1 MSKEHQLPSD
11 SDDDDDED
19 YVPDGADNEPVSEVD
34 SEGEV
39 ESGPEDEN
47 DENKRE
53 TDKTISKKRR
63 NQTVKDKSTKRK
75 KRIKRKLKE
84 TDDSKEEEEE
94 EDENKSETAEKKELT
109 EEEEKKRADSLWADF
124 MKDTA
129 VASKPKQQSP
139 MNGPKEKSSPLIKPK
154 VEEKVKITKIFE
166 FAGEEVKIEKEVSV
180 DSAEARLS
188 LPSAEYS
195 TKTDACSSPAGRGR
209 GRGGVGRGV
218 MKRGGLGGI
227 SSVLGQIGKKA
238 KISTLEKSKLDWDNY
253 KKQENIEEEIVNHNR
268 GKDGYLERQD
278 FLQRADLRQFEIEK
292 QLRNTS
298 RRSTR

>member
-11 SDDDDDED
+11 SDEDDED
-19 YVPDGADNEPVSEVD
+19 YVPDRVDSDVVSEVE
-34 SEGEV
+34 SEGDV
-39 ESGPEDEN
+39 ESSPEDEN

-53 TDKTISKKRR
+53 TGQQKGKKRSKVR
-63 NQTVKDKSTKRK
+63 RSVKRK
-75 KRIKRKLKE
+75 KII
-84 TDDSKEEEEE
+84 
-94 EDENKSETAEKKELT
+94 ENKSKVSEDEKEVEECKETKELT

-129 VASKPKQQSP
+129 VVSKPKPQNPINRSNERSP
-139 MNGPKEKSSPLIKPK
+139 PIQKSKIQ
-154 VEEKVKITKIFE
+154 EKVKVTKIFE
-166 FAGEEVKIEKEVSV
+166 FAGEEVKVEKEVSV

-188 LPSAEYS
+188 LSAAENS
-195 TKTDACSSPAGRGR
+195 TKSSDSAFAASKER
-209 GRGGVGRGV
+209 GRGGIR
-218 MKRGGLGGI
+218 RAGLGGI

-238 KISTLEKSKLDWDNY
+238 KISTLEKSKLDWDNF
-253 KKQENIEEEIVNHNR
+253 KKQENIEEELNTHNK

-292 QLRNTS
+292 QLRNSS

>member
-1 MSKEHQLPSD
+1 MIDFFYKNLSLVKDILSIKMSKEHQLPSD
-11 SDDDDDED
+11 SDDDDED
-19 YVPDGADNEPVSEVD
+19 YVPDGADNEPVSEAD

-53 TDKTISKKRR
+53 TDKITSKKRGR
-63 NQTVKDKSTKRK
+63 RTVKDKSTKRK
-75 KRIKRKLKE
+75 KRTKRKLKDADE
-84 TDDSKEEEEE
+84 SKG
-94 EDENKSETAEKKELT
+94 EDEQDESETLEKKELT

-124 MKDTA
+124 MKDT
-129 VASKPKQQSP
+129 
-139 MNGPKEKSSPLIKPK
+139 EKSSTLIKPK

-166 FAGEEVKIEKEVSV
+166 FAGEEVKVEKEVSV

-188 LPSAEYS
+188 LTSAENS
-195 TKTDACSSPAGRGR
+195 MKTDASTSPAGRGR
-209 GRGGVGRGV
+209 GGGRGI
-218 MKRGGLGGI
+218 KRGGLGGI

-253 KKQENIEEEIVNHNR
+253 KKQENLEEEIITHNR

-292 QLRNTS
+292 QLRNS
-298 RRSTR
+298 GRRSTR

>member
-1 MSKEHQLPSD
+1 MSKEHELPSD
-11 SDDDDDED
+11 SDDDDED
-19 YVPDGADNEPVSEVD
+19 YVPDGADNEPVSEAD

-53 TDKTISKKRR
+53 TDKTISRKRGK
-63 NQTVKDKSTKRK
+63 QTVKSTKRNKRTK
-75 KRIKRKLKE
+75 KKLKE
-84 TDDSKEEEEE
+84 SDDSKEEEKE
-94 EDENKSETAEKKELT
+94 ENKSDKAEKKELT

-139 MNGPKEKSSPLIKPK
+139 TNGPKEKSSASIKPTA
-154 VEEKVKITKIFE
+154 EEKVKITKIFE
-166 FAGEEVKIEKEVSV
+166 FAGEEVKIEKEVSI

-188 LPSAEYS
+188 LTSAEYS
-195 TKTDACSSPAGRGR
+195 TETDACASPAGKGRGR
-209 GRGGVGRGV
+209 GRGRGV
-218 MKRGGLGGI
+218 IKRGGLGGI

-253 KKQENIEEEIVNHNR
+253 KKEENLEEEIVTHNR
-268 GKDGYLERQD
+268 GKDGYLEKQD

-292 QLRNTS
+292 KLRNTS